1 MDVEFAAAGR
11 AMRRAVAGC
20 CGGVTSRLRPPS
32 GVRRRRGELAQG
44 LEVVHDGDW
53 YDGAHTEWQSGA
65 PVAAV
70 LVPGSMSGM
79 DCDSERATAIVP
91 PSAVAKRLREGPNE
105 LLLSL
110 AAGALSAGLST
121 SVTHPLDS
129 VKTQLQAGTRMPRIM
144 ENCRRLGVARAIKSL
159 YRGSVPAIAGIAA
172 GNGLRTS
179 VTEAVLLMGVPG
191 LPVMQAQALAS
202 AIGTV
207 VGTCFRVPCETL
219 KQRLQV
225 GQSKNVGQAILVASR
240 ERPGGVLTLWRGTMV
255 TMMREVPLFVI
266 GTVAYE
272 WIKSVAMN
280 VRGAEKLSAS
290 DVLICGAFA
299 GVVAAVATTPA
310 DVIKT
315 RIMTSAVPGGLQIS
329 KIAKDII
336 LLDGPSGFFRGAF
349 IRSVWIAPVGM
360 VNFAAYELAKG
371 AIRDSNAK
379 IDSRR

>member
-20 CGGVTSRLRPPS
+20 CREVTSRLRPPG
-32 GVRRRRGELAQG
+32 GVRRHRGELTQG

-53 YDGAHTEWQSGA
+53 YDGAHAEWQSGA

-70 LVPGSMSGM
+70 LVPGNMGGM
-79 DCDSERATAIVP
+79 DCDTAIVP

-144 ENCRRLGVARAIKSL
+144 ENCRRLGVAKAIKSL

-179 VTEAVLLMGVPG
+179 VTEAVLLVGVPG

-272 WIKSVAMN
+272 CIKSVAMN
-280 VRGAEKLSAS
+280 VRGTEKLSAS

-336 LLDGPSGFFRGAF
+336 LSDGPSGFFRGAF

-379 IDSRR
+379 IESRR